1 MDKTKIRELQN
12 TILSRYYKEWR
23 KLPRRETQDPYAIHI
38 SEVMSQQTQVDRVIP
53 YRKKWMKDIPDY
65 KALASL
71 PKLDLLSYRSGL
83 WFNSRAIRLQE
94 CAQQVVEKYNNT
106 LPQDKELLLSLPWI
120 WPYTASAICSFAWN
134 LPEPVID
141 TNIRRVLIFL
151 LKLPEDISYKELE
164 KIAEELIPEWKSRDW
179 NNALMDYWAV
189 HLTARKTKIK
199 SLWKQSKFEWSDREV
214 RGRILK
220 QITRTKQPLN
230 INKIKEEFPH
240 KNISKILNELKKENI
255 IEEADGY
262 INIS

>member
-53 YRKKWMKDIPDY
+53 YRKKWIKDIPDY

-83 WFNSRAIRLQE
+83 WFNSRALRLQE
-94 CAQQVVEKYNNT
+94 CAKYVIENYSWK
-106 LPQDKELLLSLPWI
+106 LPQDKETLLSFPWI
-120 WPYTASAICSFAWN
+120 GPYTASAICSFSWN

-151 LKLPEDISYKELE
+151 LKLSEDISYKELE
-164 KIAEELIPEWKSRDW
+164 KIAEELIPEWKSRDR
-179 NNALMDYWAV
+179 NNALMDYWATQ
-189 HLTARKTKIK
+189 LTARKTKIK
-199 SLWKQSKFEWSDREV
+199 SLWKQSKFEGSDREV
-214 RGRILK
+214 RWRIIK
-220 QITRTKQPLN
+220 QITKRKGP
-230 INKIKEEFPH
+230 IKIEEIKKEFPK
-240 KNISKILNELKKENI
+240 KNISKILNDLKKEMIIKVSNEYVNI
-255 IEEADGY
+255 
-262 INIS
+262 

>member
-1 MDKTKIRELQN
+1 MNKTKIAELQN

-23 KLPRRETQDPYAIHI
+23 KLPRRETQNPYAIHI

-53 YRKKWMKDIPDY
+53 YRKKWIKDIPDY

-151 LKLPEDISYKELE
+151 LKLPEDISYRELE

-179 NNALMDYWAV
+179 NNALMDYWAL

-199 SLWKQSKFEWSDREV
+199 SLWKQSKFEGSDREV
-214 RGRILK
+214 RGWVLK
-220 QITRTKQPLN
+220 QITKNKQPLN
-230 INKIKEEFPH
+230 RDKIKEEFPH
-240 KNISKILNELKKENI
+240 KNIKKILNELEKENI
-255 IEEADGY
+255 IKKANGY
-262 INIS
+262 VNIG

>member
-1 MDKTKIRELQN
+1 MNKKQIMELQN

-23 KLPRRETQDPYAIHI
+23 NLPRRTTQDPYAIHI

-53 YRKKWMKDIPDY
+53 YRNKRIKDIPNY
-65 KALASL
+65 NSLANL
-71 PKLDLLSYRSGL
+71 PKIELLSYWSWL

-94 CAQQVVEKYNNT
+94 CAKKIIEEYNWN
-106 LPQDKELLLSLPWI
+106 LPKDKEKLLKLPWI
-120 WPYTASAICSFAWN
+120 WPYTASAICAFSRN

-151 LKLPEDISYKELE
+151 LKLPEDISHNELE
-164 KIAEELIPEWKSRDW
+164 KIAKGLIPEWKSRDR

-199 SLWKQSKFEWSDREV
+199 SLGKQSKFEGSDREV

-220 QITRTKQPLN
+220 QITKNKEPLS
-230 INKIKEEFPH
+230 IKKIIEEFPH
-240 KNISKILNELKKENI
+240 KNISKILNEMKKENLI
-255 IEEADGY
+255 IESNEHV
-262 INIS
+262 NI